1 MTASFYA
8 GFSRLGLRRQCFLI
22 AGKNIGKT
30 RSEILTEDRKKEG
43 IKFFSVFILLP
54 LDFAHLHEDFQKAL
68 L

>member
-1 MTASFYA
+1 MV
-8 GFSRLGLRRQCFLI
+8 LI

-43 IKFFSVFILLP
+43 IKFFSVFVLLP
-54 LDFAHLHEDFQKAL
+54 LDFTHLHEDFQKAL